1 MNGHVSYI
9 YTLAHTYTSGRAGAG
24 QADWNY
30 QARPW
35 ALSTNFQR
43 KQILDATLIFPFNT
57 DQESSWHICSLP
69 MIQFASDLSS
79 HPTLSFS
86 RLQSVKVTQRCA
98 SKLIKRK
105 GRKNFFSLLPE
116 FIKVSPA
123 GGNHVDN
130 GIFSSQVIE
139 LRHAFRQKQLICW
152 SLCSRQERKHFHQ
165 WTYSMHNDGRVRTAN
180 RLHVEEWASV

>member
-1 MNGHVSYI
+1 MESLIPCFFYKRSNPHPRCTSAKHTHRLMNGHVSYI
-9 YTLAHTYTSGRAGAG
+9 YTLSHTYTSGRAGAG

-123 GGNHVDN
+123 GGNRVDN
-130 GIFSSQVIE
+130 GICFSA
-139 LRHAFRQKQLICW
+139 RH
-152 SLCSRQERKHFHQ
+152 
-165 WTYSMHNDGRVRTAN
+165 RVETCF
-180 RLHVEEWASV
+180 